1 MIFVDRGRHPSQK
14 TASAERYHK
23 GETPIEKNV
32 RVIDD
37 QGNVYEATWPKRA
50 KQLVKQGRARFLSED
65 LICLACPPKS
75 DMNLEDKAMFDM
87 ENMPMN
93 DNPETVEVPE
103 APKAPEAPKPPK
115 APAMDQ
121 DYLLRQIA
129 AIQND
134 TAYLKE
140 ALEQINQLGAGDETK
155 ICAIQGIVATRE
167 ETNRRLLDFYQE
179 MYRDQ
184 KTVTM
189 DMEWMEK
196 LSAGAGKAAEKMG
209 QTAEKMGQ
217 TAKDWGGKVKVW
229 LKDLDAGSAAVIRP
243 ARESRSLRDK
253 VLDALRDPELCEEN
267 REMILQYM
275 DRLKTLSPE
284 MQDQALEILSDQKLE
299 SEEIMLI
306 LENLEAINSLDD

>member
-1 MIFVDRGRHPSQK
+1 MIFVDRGRHPLQK
-14 TASAERYHK
+14 TASAHLYHK

-75 DMNLEDKAMFDM
+75 DMNLEDKTMFDM
-87 ENMPMN
+87 ENMAMN

-140 ALEQINQLGAGDETK
+140 ALGRNPQKGHYGRQLSSQPG
-155 ICAIQGIVATRE
+155 R
-167 ETNRRLLDFYQE
+167 
-179 MYRDQ
+179 M
-184 KTVTM
+184 
-189 DMEWMEK
+189 
-196 LSAGAGKAAEKMG
+196 
-209 QTAEKMGQ
+209 
-217 TAKDWGGKVKVW
+217 
-229 LKDLDAGSAAVIRP
+229 
-243 ARESRSLRDK
+243 
-253 VLDALRDPELCEEN
+253 
-267 REMILQYM
+267 
-275 DRLKTLSPE
+275 
-284 MQDQALEILSDQKLE
+284 
-299 SEEIMLI
+299 
-306 LENLEAINSLDD
+306 